1 MQITILGAGAI
12 GCLWACRLAKQGH
25 NIHFWTRTDKPAFPI
40 VLNACIQAEDSIQT
54 EAGIHENSHSQTPVA
69 QESFN
74 FTSND
79 AQSVI
84 RSDLIIVT
92 VKAFQVEQ
100 ALHDIAAHI
109 APQTPIMIMHNG
121 MGTQQQ
127 VKTLFVDHPILYAT
141 TSQAAFK
148 PDTEQINHTGLGPT
162 WLGAMNESAKD
173 FANLAALFH
182 QALAPCGW
190 HHDINEPLWQ
200 KLAINCA
207 INPLSA
213 IHQCQ
218 NGELANPQFHA
229 VLTQICHEVAEVMQA
244 EGYAVTAKKLRQTV
258 DTVIKATAA
267 NYSSMYQD
275 IFQQRKTEIDYI
287 TGYLITRAKVHGIAV
302 PTNTQLWQDVKLLE
316 QNHDDK

>member
-12 GCLWACRLAKQGH
+12 GCLWACRLAKQDH
-25 NIHFWTRTDKPAFPI
+25 HIHFWTRTDKPSFSI
-40 VLNACIQAEDSIQT
+40 VLNDCVQT
-54 EAGIHENSHSQTPVA
+54 KDHAQTPLA
-69 QESFN
+69 PEFFD
-74 FTSND
+74 FTSNNI
-79 AQSVI
+79 QSI
-84 RSDLIIVT
+84 AKSELIIVT

-100 ALHDIAAHI
+100 ALNDIFDHI
-109 APQTPIMIMHNG
+109 APHTPIMIMHNG
-121 MGTQQQ
+121 MGTQQH
-127 VKTLFVDHPILYAT
+127 VKRRLVDHPILYAT

-148 PDTEQINHTGLGPT
+148 PNKEHINHTGLGPT
-162 WLGAMNESAKD
+162 WLGAFNQSAQG
-173 FANLAALFH
+173 FTSLAELFH

-213 IHQCQ
+213 IHRCQ
-218 NGELANPQFHA
+218 NGELATPQFHA
-229 VLTQICHEVAEVMQA
+229 VLTQVCHEVAAVMQA
-244 EGYAVTAKKLRQTV
+244 EGYAVTAKKLKQTV

-302 PTNTQLWQDVKLLE
+302 PMNTQLWQDVKLLE

>member
-12 GCLWACRLAKQGH
+12 GCLWACHLAKQGH
-25 NIHFWTRTDKPAFPI
+25 NIHFWTRTDKPSFPI
-40 VLNACIQAEDSIQT
+40 ELNACVQTKDSIQAEDGTHEKNYIQT
-54 EAGIHENSHSQTPVA
+54 PLAP
-69 QESFN
+69 ESFD
-74 FTSND
+74 FTSNNI
-79 AQSVI
+79 QSI
-84 RSDLIIVT
+84 AKSELIIVT

-100 ALHDIAAHI
+100 ALNDIFDHI
-109 APQTPIMIMHNG
+109 APHTPIMIMHNG
-121 MGTQQQ
+121 MGTQQH
-127 VKTLFVDHPILYAT
+127 VKTRLVDHPIIYAT

-148 PDTEQINHTGLGPT
+148 PNKEQINHTGLGPT
-162 WLGAMNESAKD
+162 WLGAFNQSAQG
-173 FANLAALFH
+173 FASLAELFH

-207 INPLSA
+207 INPLTA

-218 NGELANPQFHA
+218 NGELATPKFHA
-229 VLTQICHEVAEVMQA
+229 VLTQVCHEVAEVMQA

-302 PTNTQLWQDVKLLE
+302 PMNTQLWQDVKLLE

>member
-25 NIHFWTRTDKPAFPI
+25 NIHFWTRTDQASFPI
-40 VLNACIQAEDSIQT
+40 VLNACVEEKESIKAEGGTDVKDRV
-54 EAGIHENSHSQTPVA
+54 QTPLA
-69 QESFN
+69 QESFD
-74 FTSND
+74 FTSNNG
-79 AQSVI
+79 QSI
-84 RSDLIIVT
+84 ANSDLIIVT

-100 ALHDIAAHI
+100 ALHDIHTHI
-109 APQTPIMIMHNG
+109 EPKTPIIIMHNG

-127 VKTLFVDHPILYAT
+127 VNTLLIDHPILYAT

-148 PDTEQINHTGLGPT
+148 PDKGHINHTGLGPT
-162 WLGAMNESAKD
+162 WLGAFNQSAQD
-173 FANLAALFH
+173 FSSLAELFH
-182 QALAPCGW
+182 QALAPCCW

-218 NGELANPQFHA
+218 NGELAKPEFQTA
-229 VLTQICHEVAEVMQA
+229 LTQIYHEVAAVIQA
-244 EGYAVTAKKLRQTV
+244 EGYDITAENLKQTV
-258 DTVIKATAA
+258 DTVITATAA

-275 IFQQRKTEIDYI
+275 ISQQRKTEIDYI
-287 TGYLITRAKVHGIAV
+287 TGYLIARAKVHSIAV
-302 PTNTQLWQDVKLLE
+302 PMNTQLWQNVKQLE

>member
-25 NIHFWTRTDKPAFPI
+25 HIHFWTRTNKPSFPI
-40 VLNACIQAEDSIQT
+40 VLNACIQTKDSIQAEDGT
-54 EAGIHENSHSQTPVA
+54 HKKNHIKTPLSP
-69 QESFN
+69 EHFD
-74 FTSND
+74 FTSNNI
-79 AQSVI
+79 QSI
-84 RSDLIIVT
+84 AKSELIIVT

-100 ALHDIAAHI
+100 ALNDIVDHT
-109 APQTPIMIMHNG
+109 APHTPIMIMHNG
-121 MGTQQQ
+121 MGTQQH
-127 VKTLFVDHPILYAT
+127 VKTQLIDHPILYAT

-148 PDTEQINHTGLGPT
+148 PNKEQINHTGLGPT
-162 WLGAMNESAKD
+162 WIGAFNQSAQD
-173 FANLAALFH
+173 FDSLAELFD

-207 INPLSA
+207 INPLTA

-218 NGELANPQFHA
+218 NGELANPKFHS
-229 VLTQICHEVAEVMQA
+229 VLTQVCHEVAEVMQA
-244 EGYAVTAKKLRQTV
+244 EDYDITAEKLKQTV

-302 PTNTQLWQDVKLLE
+302 PMNTQLWQDVKLLE

>member
-12 GCLWACRLAKQGH
+12 GCLWACRLAKQDH
-25 NIHFWTRTDKPAFPI
+25 HIHFWTRTDKPSFSI
-40 VLNACIQAEDSIQT
+40 VLNDCVQT
-54 EAGIHENSHSQTPVA
+54 KEHAQTPLA
-69 QESFN
+69 PELFD
-74 FTSND
+74 FTSNNI
-79 AQSVI
+79 QSI
-84 RSDLIIVT
+84 AKSELIIVT

-100 ALHDIAAHI
+100 ALNDIFDHI
-109 APQTPIMIMHNG
+109 APHTPIMIMHNG
-121 MGTQQQ
+121 MGTQQH
-127 VKTLFVDHPILYAT
+127 VKTRLVDHPILYAT

-148 PDTEQINHTGLGPT
+148 PNKEHINHTGLGPT
-162 WLGAMNESAKD
+162 WLGAFNQSAQG
-173 FANLAALFH
+173 FTSLAELFH

-218 NGELANPQFHA
+218 NGELATPQFHA
-229 VLTQICHEVAEVMQA
+229 VLTQVCHEVAAVMQA
-244 EGYAVTAKKLRQTV
+244 EGYAVAAKKLKQTV

-302 PTNTQLWQDVKLLE
+302 PMNTQLWQDVKLLE

>member
-12 GCLWACRLAKQGH
+12 GCLWACRLAQQGH
-25 NIHFWTRTDKPAFPI
+25 HIHFWTRTDKQSFPI
-40 VLNACIQAEDSIQT
+40 ILNTGVQEKEQIQT
-54 EAGIHENSHSQTPVA
+54 PLTP
-69 QESFN
+69 EYFD
-74 FTSND
+74 FTSNNV
-79 AQSVI
+79 QSI
-84 RSDLIIVT
+84 AKSELIIVT

-100 ALHDIAAHI
+100 ALNDIFDHI
-109 APQTPIMIMHNG
+109 ASHTPIIIMHNG

-127 VKTLFVDHPILYAT
+127 VSTLLVDHPILYAT

-148 PDTEQINHTGLGPT
+148 PNKEHINHTGLGPT
-162 WLGAMNESAKD
+162 WLGAMNQSAQG
-173 FANLAALFH
+173 FASLAELFH

-190 HHDINEPLWQ
+190 HRDINEPLWQ

-213 IHQCQ
+213 MHRCQ
-218 NGELANPQFHA
+218 NGELANPKFHA

-302 PTNTQLWQDVKLLE
+302 PMNTQLWQDVKLLE